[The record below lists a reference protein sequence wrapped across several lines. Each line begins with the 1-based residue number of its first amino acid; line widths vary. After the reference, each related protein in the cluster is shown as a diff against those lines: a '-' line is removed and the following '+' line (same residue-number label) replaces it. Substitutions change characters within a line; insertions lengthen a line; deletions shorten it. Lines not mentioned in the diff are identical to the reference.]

1 MQNSNTAKEFIKK
14 CSSLKNVMG
23 EAIPELPFGEW
34 NLYELDQNCTK
45 VIDKYGIFN
54 VIEKVFDKNSDKPV
68 LVAMAGYSVSSFCG
82 SSQII
87 MENLGLLNRKY
98 SAVYVLCYDEEKFK
112 GFSKRAADERDRQ
125 RNRSHP
131 ILESPSESLTYRE
144 FVFGGDHGEIQMYE
158 ELGSIVDKVIRCLGL
173 KNVHLLGK
181 SAGGGTAMNV
191 VNTNPIYTRL
201 YLAVPAHPTY
211 CKSLE
216 KLGDR
221 LNDMNVIIG
230 WNQND
235 DRDLAGVPSNK
246 NMELFEPI
254 LQKLKIKYPGFQY
267 EQHMF
272 VPGNKH
278 EINPEL
284 LRLIA
289 ADV

>member
-1 MQNSNTAKEFIKK
+1 MTN
-14 CSSLKNVMG
+14 
-23 EAIPELPFGEW
+23 
-34 NLYELDQNCTK
+34 NLYKKDFDIFEQK
-45 VIDKYGIFN
+45 VSLSNNKNIHLHNIGDFVNEIFHKILIGGN
-54 VIEKVFDKNSDKPV
+54 LPMIPKFFFDKDSKTKPV

-98 SAVYVLCYDEEKFK
+98 KAVYVLCYDEEKFK

-216 KLGDR
+216 KLGNR
-221 LNDMNVIIG
+221 LNEMKVIGLIQLTG
-230 WNQND
+230 NT
-235 DRDLAGVPSNK
+235 VKSNSGR
-246 NMELFEPI
+246 NEREWQCI
-254 LQKLKIKYPGFQY
+254 
-267 EQHMF
+267 HS
-272 VPGNKH
+272 
-278 EINPEL
+278 
-284 LRLIA
+284 
-289 ADV
+289 D

>member
-1 MQNSNTAKEFIKK
+1 MQTSNTAIEFINK

-23 EAIPELPFGEW
+23 DAIPELPFGEW

-54 VIEKVFDKNSDKPV
+54 VIEKVFDKDADKPV

-82 SSQII
+82 SSQVI
-87 MENLGLLNRKY
+87 MENLGLLNPKY
-98 SAVYVLCYDEEKFK
+98 KAVYVLCYDEEKFK

-125 RNRSHP
+125 RNKTHP
-131 ILESPSESLTYRE
+131 ILETPIDSLPYRE

-181 SAGGGTAMNV
+181 SAGGGTVMNIV
-191 VNTNPIYTRL
+191 YTNPIYTRL

-221 LNDMNVIIG
+221 LNDMNVIVG

-254 LQKLKIKYPGFQY
+254 FQELKIKYPGFQY
-267 EQHMF
+267 EQHRF

-278 EINPEL
+278 EINLEL